1 LDVAPSPL
9 VDLSGHSREERYAI
23 LSQYMHNWDVMQADF
38 WEKSIKFI
46 VDMTSYAK
54 ALE

>member
-1 LDVAPSPL
+1 
-9 VDLSGHSREERYAI
+9 
-23 LSQYMHNWDVMQADF
+23 MQADF

-54 ALE
+54 ALEWKKW